1 MVSYLPELFILFF
14 LIIFSVLISGSEV
27 AFFSINPKV
36 IKQFP
41 KKGEKIKFKKI
52 QFIIEELSNRRIK
65 RVKVKLL

>member
-1 MVSYLPELFILFF
+1 MLKIEKLLKKF
-14 LIIFSVLISGSEV
+14 
-27 AFFSINPKV
+27 
-36 IKQFP
+36 Q